1 MSDGVDSPIRP
12 IANDNRPSDATSDCA
27 RGQTRE
33 LARRLSGT
41 LEVLLLWRP
50 EVDRVELCVRDG
62 AAGTRL
68 RIAVPSASAM
78 DAFYHPYVYA
88 VTTNALAA

>member
-1 MSDGVDSPIRP
+1 MSDGVDIPIRP
-12 IANDNRPSDATSDCA
+12 IANDNRPSDATGDGA

-50 EVDRVELCVRDG
+50 NIDQVELCVSDWADG
-62 AAGTRL
+62 TGF
-68 RIAVPSASAM
+68 RIAVASADAI

-88 VTTNALAA
+88 ATANALAA